1 MKPMPILLPLFSA
14 ATLLAADP
22 RPVVEAFPAGAAY
35 REPDR
40 DAPPATSRMFVR
52 QLDAAAAAKGIS
64 LPATGD
70 GGMIILLLPVTK
82 SGGTERATATLRT
95 PTGDA
100 LRSGDAGS
108 ESRGIRRFAVDA
120 AEGLG
125 ITAASRDQEVIHV
138 ARTTPAPY
146 ALTDVRLPAGAT
158 GMLVVAG
165 EPESALTMTTTAG
178 PLSRMP
184 GQPVTLRATLR
195 DGDDAVTGAHVV
207 AHLAPSS
214 RASESAE
221 GAVDLFDDGL
231 HGDGAKNDGVYAATV
246 DEFPSNEAGFWRA
259 RYDASGTSARG
270 VEFERSGSSE
280 LMNERASA
288 RLEPASVHATVDG
301 DVLRVSASANVSI
314 AGQYRYD
321 VIIASRRDANGER
334 RGIASGEAMRQLDR
348 GPAQLALDVPLSM
361 LGGASADELF
371 LDVRLL
377 NLDVLG
383 VAGRV
388 TVLPAGER
396 GAHENAPAARP

>member
-1 MKPMPILLPLFSA
+1 MKAIAILLPLLSA

-22 RPVVEAFPAGAAY
+22 RPVVEAFPAGATY
-35 REPDR
+35 REPER
-40 DAPPATSRMFVR
+40 DAPPATSRMFVKH
-52 QLDAAAAAKGIS
+52 LAAAAAANGLS

-82 SGGTERATATLRT
+82 NGATERATATLRT

-108 ESRGIRRFAVDA
+108 DSRGIRRFAVDA

-125 ITAASRDQEVIHV
+125 IAASRDQEVIHV
-138 ARTTPAPY
+138 ARTAAAPY
-146 ALTDVRLPAGAT
+146 ALSDVRLPAGAT
-158 GMLVVAG
+158 GMLVVVG

-195 DGDDAVTGAHVV
+195 DGSDAVTGAHVV
-207 AHLAPSS
+207 AHLAPSG
-214 RASESAE
+214 ASEFKNA
-221 GAVDLFDDGL
+221 AVELFDDGL
-231 HGDGAKNDGVYAATV
+231 HGDGAKDDGLYAATL
-246 DEFPSNEAGFWRA
+246 DELPSNEAGFWRA
-259 RYDASGTSARG
+259 SYDASGISARG
-270 VEFERSGSSE
+270 VEFARTGSSE

-288 RLEPASVHATVDG
+288 SLEPRSVRATIDG
-301 DVLRVSASANVSI
+301 DVLRISATANVAI
-314 AGQYRYD
+314 AGNYRYD
-321 VIIASRRDANGER
+321 VIVASRRDATGER
-334 RGIASGEAMRQLDR
+334 RGIASGEAMRTLDR
-348 GPAQLALDVPLSM
+348 GAAQLALDVPLSM
-361 LGGASADELF
+361 LGGASANDLF

-396 GAHENAPAARP
+396 GPRIDAPAVRP